1 MSVMYVCLF
10 YRYIFL
16 IISSRSCS
24 MNAFISFLK
33 RGAQCELGLKTV
45 NCNPRSRTLSAL
57 QSLCFF
63 CLNSHCEAK
72 HSNSEGIFLTRA
84 LFVLRLYCQ
93 TLRDLFN
100 CATNVLK
107 SRVLSFSPGSDVLS
121 WRMCTVRI
129 EKNCIIHTLCV
140 CSYIYFSCCFFF
152 YFIPDTFDLYPM
164 VHFRGGF
171 SVYSA
176 YMAF

>member
-1 MSVMYVCLF
+1 MCSLHTINGSKHDKCAMFAPFLSASFFFAKLFSLVTNMHQAKLLLSRKYSFKNHVLMSVMYVCLF

-45 NCNPRSRTLSAL
+45 NCNLRSRTLSAL

-72 HSNSEGIFLTRA
+72 HSNSEGVFLTRA

-93 TLRDLFN
+93 TFRDLFN

-121 WRMCTVRI
+121 
-129 EKNCIIHTLCV
+129 
-140 CSYIYFSCCFFF
+140 
-152 YFIPDTFDLYPM
+152 
-164 VHFRGGF
+164 
-171 SVYSA
+171 
-176 YMAF
+176 

>member
-45 NCNPRSRTLSAL
+45 NCNLRSRTLSAL

-72 HSNSEGIFLTRA
+72 HSNSEGVFLTRA

-152 YFIPDTFDLYPM
+152 FFIPDTFDLYPM